1 MHQRLKITQNMVSV
15 GVIGEKA
22 TRCIRWHKSHSF
34 LLQIARNV
42 SDKTT
47 TKRVSWQGNKWT
59 KLVVSG
65 VV

>member
-34 LLQIARNV
+34 LLQIARE
-42 SDKTT
+42 STGREIT
-47 TKRVSWQGNKWT
+47 RQSWWFLGWYRV
-59 KLVVSG
+59 V
-65 VV
+65 

>member
-1 MHQRLKITQNMVSV
+1 MVSV

-22 TRCIRWHKSHSF
+22 TRCIQWHKSHSF

-42 SDKTT
+42 SDKTMM
-47 TKRVSWQGNKWT
+47 KRVSWQGNKWT

>member
-34 LLQIARNV
+34 LLQMARNV
-42 SDKTT
+42 SDKTRK
-47 TKRVSWQGNKWT
+47 KRVSWQGINRM

>member
-1 MHQRLKITQNMVSV
+1 MVSV

-22 TRCIRWHKSHSF
+22 TRCIQWHKSHSS

-47 TKRVSWQGNKWT
+47 TKRASWQGNKRT

>member
-1 MHQRLKITQNMVSV
+1 MVRV
-15 GVIGEKA
+15 GVIGKKV

-34 LLQIARNV
+34 LLQMARNV
-42 SDKTT
+42 SDKTRK
-47 TKRVSWQGNKWT
+47 KRVSWQGNNRT